1 MSKVLLL
8 SHACLSQE
16 IYNAIELIMGKV
28 DERVSYLT
36 LPYGVDIDQYQKQI
50 EDKVLDAGKEGILIV
65 TDLFGGSPFMVSAR
79 VYQTLPYG
87 VDIDQYQKQ
96 IEDKVLDA
104 GKEGILIVTDLFG
117 GSPFMVSARV
127 YQKHHENIPME
138 IVTGMNLPMLAELMI
153 NLDKTAPEL
162 KKVAM
167 NAGIQ
172 GVVNFTQKI

>member
-65 TDLFGGSPFMVSAR
+65 TDLFGGSPFM
-79 VYQTLPYG
+79 
-87 VDIDQYQKQ
+87 
-96 IEDKVLDA
+96 E
-104 GKEGILIVTDLFG
+104 
-117 GSPFMVSARV
+117 SARV

-172 GVVNFTQKI
+172 GVVDFTQKI

>member
-36 LPYGVDIDQYQKQI
+36 LPYGVDIDQYQ
-50 EDKVLDAGKEGILIV
+50 
-65 TDLFGGSPFMVSAR
+65 R
-79 VYQTLPYG
+79 
-87 VDIDQYQKQ
+87 Q

-172 GVVNFTQKI
+172 GVVDFTQKI

>member
-50 EDKVLDAGKEGILIV
+50 EDKVV
-65 TDLFGGSPFMVSAR
+65 
-79 VYQTLPYG
+79 
-87 VDIDQYQKQ
+87 
-96 IEDKVLDA
+96 DA

-127 YQKHHENIPME
+127 YQKHQENIPME

-172 GVVNFTQKI
+172 GVVDFTQKI